1 MAVITPP
8 DSPNFCAYCG
18 GRLERC
24 TPPGDQRVRDVC
36 TECRVVHYQN
46 PKVVAGCVPE
56 WDGRIL
62 LCRRAIEPRRG
73 FWTLPAG
80 FMENDETTVQAAA
93 RETLEE
99 ASAAIEIDALYA
111 LFSLPHINQVY
122 VMFRGHLREP
132 TFGPGDE
139 SLEVALFEEAGIP
152 WGDLAFPVVRET
164 LRLYFQDRNRGAFG
178 MYTGDLVCDAEV
190 AGGFR
195 ACFVAG
201 GS

>member
-1 MAVITPP
+1 MHLPMK
-8 DSPNFCAYCG
+8 FCAYCG
-18 GRLERC
+18 ARLERR
-24 TPPGDQRVRDVC
+24 TPPGDQRMRDVC
-36 TECRVVHYQN
+36 TACHTVHYQN

-80 FMENDETTVQAAA
+80 FMENDETMAEAAV

-99 ASAAIEIDALYA
+99 ASAGIEIDALYA
-111 LFSLPHINQVY
+111 LFNLPHINQVY
-122 VMFRGHLREP
+122 VMFRGRLRQAS
-132 TFGPGDE
+132 FGPGDE
-139 SLEVALFEEAGIP
+139 SLEVALFEEPEIP

-164 LRLYFQDRNRGAFG
+164 LRLYFADRMRGTFG
-178 MYTGDLVCDAEV
+178 MYTGDLVRDSDA

-195 ACFVAG
+195 TLLLNAG
-201 GS
+201 A